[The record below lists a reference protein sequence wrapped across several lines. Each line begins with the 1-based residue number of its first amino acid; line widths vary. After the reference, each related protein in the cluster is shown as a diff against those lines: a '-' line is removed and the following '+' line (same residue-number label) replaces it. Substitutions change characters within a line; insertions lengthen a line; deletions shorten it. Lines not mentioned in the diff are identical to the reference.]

1 MSGPDDKPLLVLSRV
16 DKGRV
21 APAAQ
26 RPDVAVGARL

>member
-21 APAAQ
+21 GAAAE
-26 RPDVAVGARL
+26 RSDVALGARL